1 MTTDFQII
9 AADKNNFEQLFNLTS
24 EELAKLG
31 AIRKI
36 ADQHPGYPCRVSLQD
51 AAAGEEVIL
60 TVFAHHAVR
69 SPYQASGP
77 VYIRKNAETAK
88 PAINEVPSML
98 LHRQLSVRAYTG
110 DAMMISSRVIPGVQL
125 KQTIRDYFSDN
136 KVAYLHIHNAGPGCY
151 NCAVERVA
159 ISQ

>member
-60 TVFAHHAVR
+60 TTFAHHAVA
-69 SPYQASGP
+69 SPYQSSGP

-88 PAINEVPSML
+88 LAINEIPSML
-98 LHRQLSVRAYTG
+98 LHRQLSVRAYNAG
-110 DAMMISSRVIPGVQL
+110 AIMISSRVTDGHKL
-125 KQTIRDYFSDN
+125 KEVIQDCFTDAEVD
-136 KVAYLHIHNAGPGCY
+136 YLHIHNAGPGCY
-151 NCAVERVA
+151 NCAVQRV
-159 ISQ
+159 